1 MQNVRLPGPRGLIS
15 DRQGRYAAIF
25 RSETGEKALIG
36 LIAVAVVAVAFA
48 ALVALALVY
57 RRRSREADRR
67 MRLLDEIASVADGG
81 RSLEETLDAITAILV
96 PALGDF
102 CMIDVIE
109 EGQIRRAAVRVGGPG
124 GEEVEEGLAQRKPAL
139 QERIAS
145 AASMARQE
153 PKLFERV
160 SEADF
165 RPFAESEEDLR
176 FLLSMNV
183 RSFVTVEL
191 RARARPTGMLS
202 IGVSNSGRRF
212 RQADAHFAGVLAGR
226 VALAL
231 DNAGLFSD
239 LERSERERAE
249 IAETLQRGLLPPPL
263 PHIPGWSVAAM
274 YRPAGAENEIGG
286 DFYDAFRIADGW
298 MVVIGDVTGRGAQ
311 AASVTSL
318 ARYTLRTAA
327 ALTGDPVVA
336 LRSLNRELLA
346 HRGGALCSV
355 AAMAIDEDP
364 SRPLRLAIAGHPSP
378 LLVDGDSVAEA
389 AASAPVL
396 GAFADASWGVESI
409 RIRPGQQLVVTTD
422 GVTESAGAEERF
434 GERRLRQALAG
445 VSSPALATQALEGA
459 LHAFSAG
466 ELDDDA
472 AIVAIA
478 PVAAEAEPAP
488 AADRDL
494 VARLFDAFNR
504 RDAEEIAAVCE
515 ETMEFFPVGT
525 ADAVGRSAPY
535 VGPDGLRDYLGDV
548 DRAWEELLITPATV
562 ERQGGQL
569 LVWGRVYVRSRE
581 QGIRDVPIAWIW
593 EVAGGRFARG
603 EVFPDPEQALLRL
616 TGRLSS
622 AP

>member
-1 MQNVRLPGPRGLIS
+1 MV
-15 DRQGRYAAIF
+15 
-25 RSETGEKALIG
+25 G

-48 ALVALALVY
+48 ALVALVLVY
-57 RRRSREADRR
+57 RRRSRKADRR
-67 MRLLDEIASVADGG
+67 MLLLDEIASVADGG
-81 RSLEETLDAITAILV
+81 RSLQETLDAIAAILV

-109 EGQIRRAAVRVGGPG
+109 EGHVRRAAVRVGDPDR
-124 GEEVEEGLAQRKPAL
+124 EAIEKGLAERKPVL

-145 AASMARQE
+145 AASVVRQE
-153 PKLFERV
+153 PRLFERV

-191 RARARPTGMLS
+191 RARGRPTGMLS
-202 IGVSNSGRRF
+202 IGVSHSGRRF
-212 RQADAHFAGVLAGR
+212 RQADADFAGVLAGR

-286 DFYDAFRIADGW
+286 DFYDAFRIAGGW

-311 AASVTSL
+311 AASVTAL

-336 LRSLNRELLA
+336 LRSLNRELLVR
-346 HRGGALCSV
+346 RGGALCSV

-364 SRPLRLAIAGHPSP
+364 RRPLRLAIAGHPSP
-378 LLVDGDSVAEA
+378 LLVDGDSVVEA
-389 AASAPVL
+389 APSAPVL
-396 GAFADASWGVESI
+396 GAFADATWGVETI
-409 RIRPGQQLVVTTD
+409 RVRPGQQLVVTTD
-422 GVTESAGAEERF
+422 GVTESTGKEERF
-434 GERRLRQALAG
+434 GERRLREALAG
-445 VSSPALATQALEGA
+445 ISSPALAAQALEGA

-472 AIVAIA
+472 AIVAIGPMA
-478 PVAAEAEPAP
+478 PGAETEPASEG
-488 AADRDL
+488 DRHL
-494 VARLFDAFNR
+494 VERLFEAFNR
-504 RDAEEIAAVCE
+504 RDAEEITALCGE
-515 ETMEFFPVGT
+515 KMEFFPVGT
-525 ADAVGRSAPY
+525 AEAIGRSAPY

-548 DRAWEELLITPATV
+548 DRAWEELLITPTAV
-562 ERQGGQL
+562 DRRAGSL

-581 QGIRDVPIAWIW
+581 LGIRDVPIAWIW
-593 EVAGGRFARG
+593 EVAGGRFVRG
-603 EVFPDPEQALLRL
+603 EVFPDPEQALQRL
-616 TGRLSS
+616 AGPLSS